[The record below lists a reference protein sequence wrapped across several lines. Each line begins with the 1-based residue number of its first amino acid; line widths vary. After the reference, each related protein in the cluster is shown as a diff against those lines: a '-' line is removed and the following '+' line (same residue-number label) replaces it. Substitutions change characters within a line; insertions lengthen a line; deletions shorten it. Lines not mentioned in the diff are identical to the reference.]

1 MQGIDRPGEPRP
13 TVTLRPYQAAAIQ
26 AARAM
31 VTEKRAKGAAG
42 RALIV
47 LPTGC
52 GKTQTAISL
61 LSAALDRAPEARVL
75 WIAHRRELLTQ
86 PISAMARVEATRGLA
101 RRCGMVQGDRDQ
113 ADRQIVMASVA
124 TLWGKKC
131 ARLHRVLSHGAPQIV
146 VIDEAHHSTSP
157 QYRAVIAEI
166 EKASPAAIWIG
177 LTATPER
184 TDGVGLSSVWGP
196 DAALVYGISDA
207 IQDGYLCR
215 PRFVDAQLELDDGLK
230 AELERLEASGND
242 EAMGDLLI
250 SAGVVPATVEAMGT
264 HLGRSAQ
271 TGEKVPSLVFC
282 ANIKQAKATAAALAG
297 AGWRADLLT
306 GATKDS
312 TRALMIEDFHGGNLD
327 VIVNVAVLT
336 EGTDIP
342 RVGGIVA
349 ARPFS
354 SKPLW
359 LQSIGRGLRLYTGK
373 DECIVVDIGGAHKE
387 HHGVL
392 GVAVIGESP
401 DDADGRA
408 LKLPG
413 ITYVLLAGQS
423 VTIGGQTFQGV
434 PESTEGG
441 PVYIRALPVVRAKAR
456 GTMPPGA
463 DRGLRL
469 VPIAVGREEQ
479 PIDDGAKP
487 VIKWQPIADHDQ
499 ALGATVS
506 DAEPLPVSGRELA
519 RKAAPG
525 AKSDLTRNRKALEVA
540 WVVARIGDRD
550 VRVVG
555 LSSISRETPR
565 FGALWVIEHGMA
577 DGEPGYLLGAR
588 FVGRNSP
595 KLWSAPGDMLR
606 PITGSPVPWAT
617 VEALASDYVRQ
628 AARDAAADEPWRAEV
643 PDQRQID
650 RAVRAGVPFSEARGA
665 QTAGWLHDLVTRS
678 IAERDPVGAQVIAD
692 WIAQAG
698 A

>member
-1 MQGIDRPGEPRP
+1 MMDRPGEPRP

-26 AARAM
+26 AAREM
-31 VTEKRAKGAAG
+31 VREKRAKGEAG

-52 GKTQTAISL
+52 GKTQTEISL

-75 WIAHRRELLTQ
+75 WIAHRKELLTQ
-86 PISAMARVEATRGLA
+86 PIAAMARVEATRDLA

-124 TLWGKKC
+124 TLAVKKC
-131 ARLHRVLSHGAPQIV
+131 ARLHRVLGHGAPQII
-146 VIDEAHHSTSP
+146 VIDEAHHSTSG

-166 EKASPAAIWIG
+166 EAASPGAVWIG

-184 TDGVGLSSVWGP
+184 TDGVGLASLWGP

-207 IQDGYLCR
+207 IREGYLCP
-215 PRFVDAQLELDDGLK
+215 PRFVDAQLELDDDLK
-230 AELERLEASGND
+230 AELDRLDAAGDN

-250 SAGVVPATVEAMGT
+250 SAGVVPATVEAMGAN
-264 HLGRSAQ
+264 LGRSAQ

-282 ANIKQAKATAAALAG
+282 ANIKQAKATTAALSA
-297 AGWRADLLT
+297 AGWRAELLT
-306 GATKDS
+306 GETKDS
-312 TRALMIEDFHGGNLD
+312 TRALMVEDFHAGYLD

-359 LQSIGRGLRLYTGK
+359 LQSVGRGLRLYDGK

-387 HHGVL
+387 HHGIL
-392 GVAVIGESP
+392 GVAVIGEDP
-401 DDADGRA
+401 DGGKA

-423 VTIGGQTFQGV
+423 VTIGGQTFRGV
-434 PESTEGG
+434 PGEANGG
-441 PVYIRALPVVRAKAR
+441 LVYVRALPVVRTKAR

-469 VPIAVGREEQ
+469 VPIAVGRAKE
-479 PIDDGAKP
+479 PIIEGAKP
-487 VIKWQPIADHDQ
+487 VIEWQPIADHEQ
-499 ALGATVS
+499 ALGAPVG
-506 DAEPLPVSGRELA
+506 DDDDLPVSGRELA
-519 RKAAPG
+519 RMVPPRLG
-525 AKSDLTRNRKALEVA
+525 SDLTRYRKALEVA
-540 WVVARIGDRD
+540 WVLAKIGDRD

-565 FGALWVIEHGMA
+565 FGALWVIEQGMA

-595 KLWSAPGDMLR
+595 KLWRDPGDMLR

-617 VEALASDYVRQ
+617 VSALASDYVRQ

-643 PDQRQID
+643 PEPKQVDQ
-650 RAVRAGVPFSEARGA
+650 AVRAGVPYTMARDA

-678 IAERDPVGAQVIAD
+678 IAERDPVGPQVIAD
-692 WIAQAG
+692 WIAQVG

>member
-1 MQGIDRPGEPRP
+1 MMDRPGEPRP

-26 AARAM
+26 AAREM
-31 VTEKRAKGAAG
+31 VREKRAKGEAG

-61 LSAALDRAPEARVL
+61 LSAALDRQPEARVL
-75 WIAHRRELLTQ
+75 WIAHRKELLTQ
-86 PISAMARVEATRGLA
+86 PIAAMARVEATRDLA

-124 TLWGKKC
+124 TLAVKKC
-131 ARLHRVLSHGAPQIV
+131 ARLHLVLGHGAPQII
-146 VIDEAHHSTSP
+146 VIDEAHHSTSG

-166 EKASPAAIWIG
+166 ETASPGAVWIG

-184 TDGVGLSSVWGP
+184 TDGVGLASLWGP

-207 IQDGYLCR
+207 IRDGYLCP
-215 PRFVDAQLELDDGLK
+215 PRFVDAQLELDDDLK
-230 AELERLEASGND
+230 AELDRLEASGD
-242 EAMGDLLI
+242 DDAVGDLLI
-250 SAGVVPATVEAMGT
+250 TAGVVPATVEAMGA

-282 ANIKQAKATAAALAG
+282 ANIKQAKATTAALSA

-306 GATKDS
+306 GETKDS
-312 TRALMIEDFHGGNLD
+312 TRALMIEDFHGGYLD

-359 LQSIGRGLRLYTGK
+359 LQSVGRGLRLYDGK

-392 GVAVIGESP
+392 GVAFIGDDP
-401 DDADGRA
+401 DEGGKA

-413 ITYVLLAGQS
+413 ITYMLMPGQII
-423 VTIGGQTFQGV
+423 VIGGQTFQGV
-434 PESTEGG
+434 PEDSEGG
-441 PVYIRALPVVRAKAR
+441 PVFVRALPVVRAKAR
-456 GTMPPGA
+456 GTMPAGA
-463 DRGLRL
+463 DRGLRV
-469 VPIAVGREEQ
+469 VPIAVGRQEE
-479 PIDDGAKP
+479 PVADGVKP
-487 VIKWQPIADHDQ
+487 LIKWAPIVDHEQ
-499 ALGATVS
+499 ALGAPVGD
-506 DAEPLPVSGRELA
+506 DAPLPVSGRELV

-525 AKSDLTRNRKALEVA
+525 SRSDLTRNRKALEVA

-565 FGALWVIEHGMA
+565 FGALWVIEHGIA

-595 KLWSAPGDMLR
+595 KLWRDPGDMLR

-617 VEALASDYVRQ
+617 VSALASDYVRQ

-643 PDQRQID
+643 PEPKQVDQ
-650 RAVRAGVPFSEARGA
+650 AVRAGVPYTMARDA

-678 IAERDPVGAQVIAD
+678 IAERDPVGPQVIAD
-692 WIAQAG
+692 WIAQVG

>member
-1 MQGIDRPGEPRP
+1 MNDRPGEPRP
-13 TVTLRPYQAAAIQ
+13 TVTLRHYQAAAIQ

-31 VTEKRAKGAAG
+31 VAAKRANGEAL

-61 LSAALDRAPEARVL
+61 LSSALDRAPEARVL

-86 PISAMARVEATRGLA
+86 PIAAMARVEATRDLA
-101 RRCGMVQGDRDQ
+101 RRCGMVQGGRDQ

-124 TLWGKKC
+124 TLAGKKC
-131 ARLHRVLSHGAPQIV
+131 ARLHRVLGHGAPQIV
-146 VIDEAHHSTSP
+146 VIDEAHHSTSS
-157 QYRAVIAEI
+157 QYRAVISEI
-166 EKASPAAIWIG
+166 EAASPGAVWIG

-184 TDGVGLSSVWGP
+184 TDGAGLSSLWGP

-207 IQDGYLCR
+207 IQDGYLCP
-215 PRFVDAQLELDDGLK
+215 PRFVDAQLELGDVLK
-230 AELERLEASGND
+230 AELSRLEAAGND

-250 SAGVVPATVEAMGT
+250 SAGIVPATVEAMNAN
-264 HLGRSAQ
+264 LGRSVQ
-271 TGEKVPSLVFC
+271 IGEKVPSLVFC
-282 ANIKQAKATAAALAG
+282 ANVKQAKATSAALSA
-297 AGWRADLLT
+297 AGWRAELLT
-306 GATKDS
+306 GETKDS
-312 TRALMIEDFHGGNLD
+312 TRALMVDDFHAGYLD

-359 LQSIGRGLRLYTGK
+359 LQSVGRGLRLYDGK

-387 HHGVL
+387 HHGIL
-392 GVAVIGESP
+392 GVAVIGEDP
-401 DDADGRA
+401 DESRKA

-413 ITYVLLAGQS
+413 ITYILMPGQ
-423 VTIGGQTFQGV
+423 VVVIGGQTFRGV
-434 PESTEGG
+434 PAETEGG
-441 PVYIRALPVVRAKAR
+441 PVYVRALPVVRAKAR

-463 DRGLRL
+463 DHGLRL
-469 VPIAVGREEQ
+469 VPIAVGRADE
-479 PIDDGAKP
+479 PIAEGIKP
-487 VIKWQPIADHDQ
+487 VIQWQPIVDHEQ
-499 ALGATVS
+499 ALGASVG
-506 DAEPLPVSGRELA
+506 DDDDLPVSGRELA

-525 AKSDLTRNRKALEVA
+525 PKSDLTRYRKALEVA
-540 WVVARIGDRD
+540 WVLAKIGDRE

-577 DGEPGYLLGAR
+577 DGEQGYLLGAR

-595 KLWSAPGDMLR
+595 KLWREPGDMLR

-617 VEALASDYVRQ
+617 VAALASDYVRQ
-628 AARDAAADEPWRAEV
+628 AARDAAADEPWRADP
-643 PDQRQID
+643 PDAKQVD
-650 RAVRAGVPFSEARGA
+650 RAVRAGVPFSQARDA

-678 IAERDPVGAQVIAD
+678 VAERDPVGPQVIAD
-692 WIAQAG
+692 WIGQVG

>member
-1 MQGIDRPGEPRP
+1 MNDRPGEPRP
-13 TVTLRPYQAAAIQ
+13 TVTLRHYQAAAIQ

-31 VTEKRAKGAAG
+31 VAAKRANGEAL

-61 LSAALDRAPEARVL
+61 LSSALDRAPEARVL

-86 PISAMARVEATRGLA
+86 PIAAMARVEATRDLA
-101 RRCGMVQGDRDQ
+101 RRCGMVQGGRDQ

-124 TLWGKKC
+124 TLAGKKC
-131 ARLHRVLSHGAPQIV
+131 ARLHRVLGHGAPQIV
-146 VIDEAHHSTSP
+146 VIDEAHHSTSS
-157 QYRAVIAEI
+157 QYRAVISEI
-166 EKASPAAIWIG
+166 EAASPGAVWIG

-184 TDGVGLSSVWGP
+184 TDGAGLSSLWGP

-207 IQDGYLCR
+207 IQDGYLCP
-215 PRFVDAQLELDDGLK
+215 PRFVDAQLELGDVLK
-230 AELERLEASGND
+230 AELSRLEAAGND

-250 SAGVVPATVEAMGT
+250 SAGIVPATVEAMNAN
-264 HLGRSAQ
+264 LGRSVQ
-271 TGEKVPSLVFC
+271 IGEKVPSLVFC
-282 ANIKQAKATAAALAG
+282 ANVKQAKATSAALSA
-297 AGWRADLLT
+297 AGWRAELLT
-306 GATKDS
+306 GETKDS
-312 TRALMIEDFHGGNLD
+312 TRALMVDDFHAGYLD

-359 LQSIGRGLRLYTGK
+359 LQSVGRGLRLYDGK

-387 HHGVL
+387 HHGIL
-392 GVAVIGESP
+392 GVAVIGEDP
-401 DDADGRA
+401 DESRKA

-413 ITYVLLAGQS
+413 ITYILMPGQ
-423 VTIGGQTFQGV
+423 VVVIGGQTFRGV
-434 PESTEGG
+434 PAETEGG
-441 PVYIRALPVVRAKAR
+441 PVYVRALPVVRAKAR

-463 DRGLRL
+463 DHGLRL
-469 VPIAVGREEQ
+469 VPIAVGRADE
-479 PIDDGAKP
+479 PIAEGIKP
-487 VIKWQPIADHDQ
+487 VIQWQPIVDHEQ
-499 ALGATVS
+499 ALGASVG
-506 DAEPLPVSGRELA
+506 DDDLPVSGRELA
-519 RKAAPG
+519 RRAAPG
-525 AKSDLTRNRKALEVA
+525 SRADLTRYRKALEVA
-540 WVVARIGDRD
+540 WVLAKIGDRE

-577 DGEPGYLLGAR
+577 DGEQGYLLGAR

-595 KLWSAPGDMLR
+595 KLWREPGDMLR

-617 VEALASDYVRQ
+617 VAALASDYVRQ
-628 AARDAAADEPWRAEV
+628 AARDAAADEPWRADP
-643 PDQRQID
+643 PDAKQVD
-650 RAVRAGVPFSEARGA
+650 RAVRAGVPFSQARDA

-678 IAERDPVGAQVIAD
+678 VAERDPVGPQVIAD
-692 WIAQAG
+692 WIGQVG

>member
-1 MQGIDRPGEPRP
+1 MTDRPGEPRP

-31 VTEKRAKGAAG
+31 VASKRANGEAG

-86 PISAMARVEATRGLA
+86 PIAAMARVEATRDLA
-101 RRCGMVQGDRDQ
+101 RRCGMVQGGRDQ

-124 TLWGKKC
+124 TLAGKAC
-131 ARLHRVLSHGAPQIV
+131 ARLRRVLAHGPPQIV
-146 VIDEAHHSTSP
+146 VIDEAHHSTSS
-157 QYRAVIAEI
+157 QYRAVIATI
-166 EKASPAAIWIG
+166 EAASPGAAWIG

-184 TDGVGLSSVWGP
+184 TDGVGLSGLWGP
-196 DAALVYGISDA
+196 DAALTYGISDA
-207 IQDGYLCR
+207 IQDGYLCP
-215 PRFVDAQLELDDGLK
+215 PRFVDAQLELDDDLK
-230 AELERLEASGND
+230 AELDRLDAAGD
-242 EAMGDLLI
+242 TEAMGDLLI
-250 SAGVVPATVEAMGT
+250 SAGVVPATVEAMNA

-282 ANIKQAKATAAALAG
+282 ANVKQAQKTAAALSA
-297 AGWRADLLT
+297 AGWRAELLT
-306 GATKDS
+306 GQTKDS
-312 TRALMIEDFHGGNLD
+312 TRALMVEDFHAGYLD

-359 LQSIGRGLRLYTGK
+359 LQSVGRGLRLYDGK

-387 HHGVL
+387 HHGIL
-392 GVAVIGESP
+392 GVAVIGEADAE
-401 DDADGRA
+401 DDGKR

-413 ITYVLLAGQS
+413 ITYVLMPGQ
-423 VTIGGQTFQGV
+423 VIVIGGQTFRGV
-434 PESTEGG
+434 PADAEGG
-441 PVYIRALPVVRAKAR
+441 SIFVRALPVVRAKAR
-456 GTMPPGA
+456 GTMPAGA
-463 DRGLRL
+463 DRGLRV
-469 VPIAVGREEQ
+469 VPIAVGREEE
-479 PIDDGAKP
+479 PAAEGVKP
-487 VIKWQPIADHDQ
+487 TIRWEPIADHEQ
-499 ALGATVS
+499 ALGASVDD
-506 DAEPLPVSGRELA
+506 DAQLPVSGRELS
-519 RKAAPG
+519 RKAGPG
-525 AKSDLTRNRKALEVA
+525 ARSDLTRYRKALDVA
-540 WVVARIGDRD
+540 WVIAKIGDRE

-577 DGEPGYLLGAR
+577 DGEQGYLLGAR

-595 KLWSAPGDMLR
+595 KLWSEPGDMLR

-617 VEALASDYVRQ
+617 VDALASDYVRQ

-643 PDQRQID
+643 PGPKQVE
-650 RAVRAGVPFSEARGA
+650 RAVRAGVPYSVARGA

-678 IAERDPVGAQVIAD
+678 VAERDPVGPQVIAD
-692 WIAQAG
+692 WIAQVG

>member
-1 MQGIDRPGEPRP
+1 
-13 TVTLRPYQAAAIQ
+13 
-26 AARAM
+26 
-31 VTEKRAKGAAG
+31 
-42 RALIV
+42 
-47 LPTGC
+47 
-52 GKTQTAISL
+52 
-61 LSAALDRAPEARVL
+61 
-75 WIAHRRELLTQ
+75 
-86 PISAMARVEATRGLA
+86 
-101 RRCGMVQGDRDQ
+101 
-113 ADRQIVMASVA
+113 MASVA
-124 TLWGKKC
+124 TLAGKKC
-131 ARLHRVLSHGAPQIV
+131 ARLHRVLGHGAPQIV
-146 VIDEAHHSTSP
+146 VIDEAHHSTSG

-166 EKASPAAIWIG
+166 EAASPGAVWIG

-184 TDGVGLSSVWGP
+184 TDGVGLSSLWGP

-207 IQDGYLCR
+207 IQDGYLCP
-215 PRFVDAQLELDDGLK
+215 PRFVDCQLELDDDLK
-230 AELERLEASGND
+230 AELERLEAAGND

-250 SAGVVPATVEAMGT
+250 SAGIVPATVEAMGA

-282 ANIKQAKATAAALAG
+282 ANIKQAKATAAALSA
-297 AGWRADLLT
+297 AGWRAELLT
-306 GATKDS
+306 GETKDS
-312 TRALMIEDFHGGNLD
+312 TRALMVEDFHAGYLD

-359 LQSIGRGLRLYTGK
+359 LQSVGRGLRLFDGK

-387 HHGVL
+387 HHGIL
-392 GVAVIGESP
+392 GVAVIGEDP
-401 DDADGRA
+401 DESRKA

-413 ITYVLLAGQS
+413 ITYILMPGQII
-423 VTIGGQTFQGV
+423 VIGGQTFQGV
-434 PESTEGG
+434 PAETEGG
-441 PVYIRALPVVRAKAR
+441 PVYVRALPVVRAKAR
-456 GTMPPGA
+456 GTMPAGA

-469 VPIAVGREEQ
+469 VPIAVGRADE
-479 PIDDGAKP
+479 PIAEGIKP
-487 VIKWQPIADHDQ
+487 VIQWQPIVDHEQ
-499 ALGATVS
+499 ALGASVA
-506 DAEPLPVSGRELA
+506 DDDDLPVSGRELS

-525 AKSDLTRNRKALEVA
+525 SKSDLTRYRKALEVA
-540 WVVARIGDRD
+540 WVVARIGDRE

-577 DGEPGYLLGAR
+577 DGEQGYLLGAR

-595 KLWSAPGDMLR
+595 KLWREPGDMLR

-617 VEALASDYVRQ
+617 VAALASDYVRQ
-628 AARDAAADEPWRAEV
+628 AARDAAADEPWRADP
-643 PDQRQID
+643 PDAKQVD
-650 RAVRAGVPFSEARGA
+650 RAVRAGVPFSQARDA

-678 IAERDPVGAQVIAD
+678 VAERDPVGPQVITD
-692 WIAQAG
+692 WIGQVG

>member
-1 MQGIDRPGEPRP
+1 M
-13 TVTLRPYQAAAIQ
+13 TLRPYQAAAIQ
-26 AARAM
+26 AAREM
-31 VTEKRAKGAAG
+31 LREKRAKGEAA

-75 WIAHRRELLTQ
+75 WVAHRKELLTQ
-86 PISAMARVEATRGLA
+86 PISAMARVEATRDLA
-101 RRCGMVQGDRDQ
+101 RRCGLVLAKRNQ
-113 ADRQIVMASVA
+113 ADRQIVMGGIK
-124 TLWGKKC
+124 TLTHRGC
-131 ARLHRVLSHGAPQIV
+131 ARLRTVLSYGAPQII
-146 VIDEAHHSTSP
+146 VIDEAHHSTSSEY
-157 QYRAVIAEI
+157 QALIAEI
-166 EKASPAAIWIG
+166 DKINPGAVWIG

-184 TDGVGLSSVWGP
+184 TDGVGLASLWGP

-207 IQDGYLCR
+207 IRDSYLCP
-215 PRFVDAQLELDDGLK
+215 PRFVDCQLQLDEALK
-230 AELERLEASGND
+230 AELDRLEASGD
-242 EAMGDLLI
+242 DDAVGDLLI
-250 SAGVVPATVEAMGT
+250 IAGVVPATVEAMNA

-282 ANIKQAKATAAALAG
+282 ANIKQAKATTAALSA

-306 GATKDS
+306 GETKAT
-312 TRALMIEDFHGGNLD
+312 TRALMIEDFHAGYLD
-327 VIVNVAVLT
+327 VIVNITVLT

-359 LQSIGRGLRLYTGK
+359 LQSVGRGLRLYDGK

-392 GVAVIGESP
+392 GVAFIG
-401 DDADGRA
+401 DADAEDDGKR

-413 ITYVLLAGQS
+413 ITYMLMPGQII
-423 VTIGGQTFQGV
+423 VIGGQTFQGV
-434 PESTEGG
+434 PEHSEGG
-441 PVYIRALPVVRAKAR
+441 PVFVRALPVVRAKAR
-456 GTMPPGA
+456 GTMPAGA
-463 DRGLRL
+463 DRGLRV
-469 VPIAVGREEQ
+469 VPIAVGRQEE
-479 PIDDGAKP
+479 PPEDGAKP
-487 VIKWQPIADHDQ
+487 LIKWAPIVDHEQ
-499 ALGATVS
+499 TLGAPVGD
-506 DAEPLPVSGRELA
+506 DAQLPVSGRELV

-525 AKSDLTRNRKALEVA
+525 SKSDLTRNRKALEVA

-565 FGALWVIEHGMA
+565 FGALWVVEHGMA

-588 FVGRNSP
+588 FVGRNTP
-595 KLWSAPGDMLR
+595 KLWREPGDMLR

-617 VEALASDYVRQ
+617 VSALASDYVRQ

-643 PDQRQID
+643 PEPRQVDQ
-650 RAVRAGVPFSEARGA
+650 AVRAGVPYTMARDA

-678 IAERDPVGAQVIAD
+678 VAERDPVGPQVIAD
-692 WIAQAG
+692 WIAQVG